1 MNVSRA
7 SNQHIIMISEGSEEW
22 RNDAEN
28 SALIKGKIRYSKLHF
43 TTYIFY
49 NSGHLT
55 IILNCNNI
63 SQYYF

>member
-1 MNVSRA
+1 
-7 SNQHIIMISEGSEEW
+7 MISEGSEEW

-63 SQYYF
+63 SQYCF